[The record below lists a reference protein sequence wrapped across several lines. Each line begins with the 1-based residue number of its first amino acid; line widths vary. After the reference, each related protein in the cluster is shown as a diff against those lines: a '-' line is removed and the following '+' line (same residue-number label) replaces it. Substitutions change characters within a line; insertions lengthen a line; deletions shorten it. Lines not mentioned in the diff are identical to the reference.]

1 MNANTDDRCTHGIVV
16 MIVVVM
22 IVVVDITSWG
32 FMVLKLRKRQPK
44 AENCKAEAL
53 VSRKGQAFSL
63 WA

>member
-1 MNANTDDRCTHGIVV
+1 MNANTDDRCTHGI
-16 MIVVVM
+16 VVM